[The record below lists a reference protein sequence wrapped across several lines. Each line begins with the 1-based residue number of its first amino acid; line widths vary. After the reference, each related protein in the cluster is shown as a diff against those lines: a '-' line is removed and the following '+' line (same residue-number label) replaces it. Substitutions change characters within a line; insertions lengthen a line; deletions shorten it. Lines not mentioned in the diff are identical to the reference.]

1 VVQPI
6 DDWNRNWKLGL
17 IYECRVGTGRLM
29 VCSIDLNAKRAG
41 AASLRQSLLE
51 YMGGAKFQP
60 SATVAAAELRKALLR
75 SDKAPA
81 TDQPAPTSSPDLVDP
96 GQIRTMP
103 KQ

>member
-1 VVQPI
+1 
-6 DDWNRNWKLGL
+6 
-17 IYECRVGTGRLM
+17 
-29 VCSIDLNAKRAG
+29 
-41 AASLRQSLLE
+41 
-51 YMGGAKFQP
+51 
-60 SATVAAAELRKALLR
+60 LRKALLR